1 MPDEIEAEMLENC
14 RALIKQIIADL
25 SVEKPFVNGSSATE
39 LLFHLE
45 RAASVL
51 KRSLSRS

>member
-51 KRSLSRS
+51 KRSLSRT